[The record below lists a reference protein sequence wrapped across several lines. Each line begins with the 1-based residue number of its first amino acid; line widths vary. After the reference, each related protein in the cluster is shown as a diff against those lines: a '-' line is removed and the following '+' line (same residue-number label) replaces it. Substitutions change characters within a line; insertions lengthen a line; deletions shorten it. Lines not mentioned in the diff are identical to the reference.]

1 MKFKSCEHKYMMKAN
16 NDTLISVTDLDGY
29 DFPKHMFKFKD
40 FGSLKAPGGV
50 DCNRLIDLIGR
61 VVSITEPKTIQVNS
75 KPQRLI
81 DFVIEDSRGSRL
93 TITLWEEHVDSVL
106 PYYNAD
112 LTDPLLYYNCVEPDS
127 EVRISSSYTATKILF
142 NHECPELLNFKES
155 MPRFF
160 TPIRSIS
167 SSSRMIGSGSLE
179 ALSSENVT
187 ITSLKDIYDDKKVG
201 EFWVLG
207 EILGIESEWYFKACK
222 SKGCGKKLQDYTD
235 RMYCKACDK
244 HWPDGIIK
252 YKVVIDV
259 LDDDQDGHLLL
270 WDNICSTLLGITA
283 GKLLE
288 KHSEDG
294 CLPNEIEGLIGKTM
308 MFRIVTRKDQF
319 KYSGNASFTVLR
331 VEKDEAI
338 VQTYQAKLLKKG
350 DEGTTVK
357 KLGDEIEFNDNLKQ
371 RIPPLEATS
380 SSLPGVILVDDSTP
394 EQQCL
399 KRTNVDCSSSS
410 KGMKR
415 PKIEPKN

>member
-1 MKFKSCEHKYMMKAN
+1 MMKAN
-16 NDTLISVTDLDGY
+16 NDTLISVTDLDEYG
-29 DFPKHMFKFKD
+29 FPKHMFKFKD

-50 DCNRLIDLIGR
+50 DCNQLIDLIGR

-112 LTDPLLYYNCVEPDS
+112 LTDPLIVILQLCRARLNDDG

-160 TPIRSIS
+160 TPIGSIS

-207 EILGIESEWYFKACK
+207 EILGIESEWYFKDCK
-222 SKGCGKKLQDYTD
+222 SKGCGKKLQDYTY

-259 LDDDQDGHLLL
+259 LDDDNDGHLQIYQYSVGEWCKRLFFLL
-270 WDNICSTLLGITA
+270 
-283 GKLLE
+283 
-288 KHSEDG
+288 
-294 CLPNEIEGLIGKTM
+294 
-308 MFRIVTRKDQF
+308 
-319 KYSGNASFTVLR
+319 
-331 VEKDEAI
+331 
-338 VQTYQAKLLKKG
+338 
-350 DEGTTVK
+350 TTF
-357 KLGDEIEFNDNLKQ
+357 L
-371 RIPPLEATS
+371 
-380 SSLPGVILVDDSTP
+380 
-394 EQQCL
+394 
-399 KRTNVDCSSSS
+399 
-410 KGMKR
+410 
-415 PKIEPKN
+415 